1 MLRDTWF
8 KLVTDRCAV
17 VIRFIFSVT
26 PGTEPA
32 AELVTENIEY
42 NDLLFLPVDK
52 GTRKGY
58 NPGHNP
64 GGVSNLL
71 ERVQAFMR
79 WTTKSCQG
87 VKFVFKSDDDCY
99 VAIDKLQQRIEA
111 NEFQEKR
118 LYFGHFLGG
127 MSAKNDKGV
136 PDADNY
142 MKLDKFPKYVCLTP
156 LSQTRALPTKDQL
169 EYTDGCGS
177 ILSSRS
183 TDACSSDDAIA
194 SKGTLGRG
202 TCFPPT
208 SRTMLA
214 IRGFR

>member
-1 MLRDTWF
+1 MPDEHYGGTTTCGCGTRPTVVVAILTENHPTSAERRQVLRDTWF

-142 MKLDKFPKYVCLTP
+142 MKLDKFPKCVCVTT
-156 LSQTRALPTKDQL
+156 LSQAHALPSEDH
-169 EYTDGCGS
+169 
-177 ILSSRS
+177 
-183 TDACSSDDAIA
+183 A
-194 SKGTLGRG
+194 RG
-202 TCFPPT
+202 H
-208 SRTMLA
+208 
-214 IRGFR
+214 